1 MDNILSLINYFPLQ
15 IRDKILKYR
24 DKFNMLEE
32 IRIKTSVNII
42 LKIGQA
48 DIIVD
53 YITNQD
59 ELLQILQTICDNS
72 IYSYQ
77 SQICNG
83 YITLKGGHRV
93 GITGSTV
100 IEDGKVKNITYIYSL
115 NFRVAKEI
123 IGCSESIIKDI
134 LKLEENTIYNTIIVS
149 PPGRGKTTLL
159 RDIVRQIS
167 NGIPKLGFKGINVGV
182 VDERDEISAMYK
194 GIPQNEIGIR
204 TDVLSNIPKAIGM
217 KMLIRSMNPK
227 VIVADEIG
235 TEDDAK
241 AINYAVCSG
250 VKGIFTAHGESIEDI
265 LVNPILSKLYNLN
278 VFELLLFID
287 ENRNIKKHICKRKE
301 KGESGNTYNMY
312 AV

>member
-32 IRIKTSVNII
+32 IRIKTNVNII

-53 YITNQD
+53 YITTQD

-204 TDVLSNIPKAIGM
+204 TDVLSNISKAIGM

-250 VKGIFTAHGESIEDI
+250 VKGIFTAHGESMEDI
-265 LVNPILSKLYNLN
+265 LLNPMLSKLYSLN

-287 ENRNIKKHICKRKE
+287 ENRNIKKYLQKKRE
-301 KGESGNTYNMY
+301 RREWQYI
-312 AV
+312 

>member
-32 IRIKTSVNII
+32 IRIKTNVNII

-123 IGCSESIIKDI
+123 IGYSESIIKDI

-301 KGESGNTYNMY
+301 KGESSNTYNMY

>member
-32 IRIKTSVNII
+32 IRIKTNVNII

-250 VKGIFTAHGESIEDI
+250 VKGIFTAHGETIEDI

-301 KGESGNTYNMY
+301 KGESSNTYNMY

>member
-32 IRIKTSVNII
+32 IRIKTNVNII

-235 TEDDAK
+235 TEDDVK

-301 KGESGNTYNMY
+301 KGESSNTYNMY